1 VRNSHLTTVAPTG
14 SISMIYDVSAGLE
27 PQFALVYEKHVTVGK
42 FYYVDIELERQL
54 KERGLYN
61 EELLRKIAENGGSVQ
76 GIEAVPEDMRE
87 VFVTA
92 RELPWWD
99 HLRAQWEIQK
109 WVDSAVSKTINMP
122 ASATVEDVLN
132 AYVTAERIGLK
143 GITVFRD
150 TSKGVQVLHAKP
162 VTSVTIK
169 PNRTL
174 EVLGI
179 RKMIEEGVPA

>member
-1 VRNSHLTTVAPTG
+1 
-14 SISMIYDVSAGLE
+14 M
-27 PQFALVYEKHVTVGK
+27 Q
-42 FYYVDIELERQL
+42 
-54 KERGLYN
+54 
-61 EELLRKIAENGGSVQ
+61 
-76 GIEAVPEDMRE
+76 E

-92 RELPWWD
+92 REMPWWD

-132 AYVTAERIGLK
+132 AYVTAEKMGLK

-162 VTSVTIK
+162 VATLTIK

-179 RKMIEEGVPA
+179 KKMLEEGVTA